1 MNARLNAFATV
12 LDVVVLVGLGLGL
25 LFAPLTLVWAFDDG
39 FATDLLLSWAI
50 AVDGWMLGHGVPLTL
65 TLDPSLAQSLSLGE
79 SSSSFVV
86 DIALLG
92 LGLITLLWGY
102 RIGRRSGTRIY
113 PVSTWF
119 VAVGT
124 LVGLSFVMVF
134 FLPQHMVT
142 MELMDAL
149 VRPAL
154 FLAAGL
160 ALATWAGS
168 RAPGGRVLE
177 GVLPETVLAVMR
189 TGVKTAGAS
198 VLGLVALA
206 SLALAGL
213 VLWSFG
219 TMIVLYE
226 SLQPGVW
233 GIITLSIAQL
243 ALLPT
248 AIVWGAMW
256 MVGPGFALGTGA
268 LVSPLGTTVQAVPAL
283 PLLGI
288 IPSTPPMGAIMIV
301 AVPLAVSFI
310 AGVAAT
316 TMLLGKNPGNLWRN
330 VGDTEFH
337 HQPLVQI
344 LAASAVAGV
353 LGSFGG
359 FVLASMTSGSA
370 GPGRFQNVGADPA
383 QIALWWGL
391 EICVGVLL
399 GLLSGALGRRGQK
412 VAR

>member
-65 TLDPSLAQSLSLGE
+65 TLDPTLAQSLSLGE
-79 SSSSFVV
+79 SSSTFVV

-160 ALATWAGS
+160 ALATWVGS

-256 MVGPGFALGTGA
+256 MVGPGFAVGTGA

-288 IPSTPPMGAIMIV
+288 IPSNPPIGAIMIV
-301 AVPLAVSFI
+301 AVPLAVAFI

-359 FVLASMTSGSA
+359 FVLASITSGSA

>member
-25 LFAPLTLVWAFDDG
+25 LFAPLTFVWAFDDG

-65 TLDPSLAQSLSLGE
+65 TLDPTLAQSLSLGE
-79 SSSSFVV
+79 SSSTFVV

-124 LVGLSFVMVF
+124 LVALSFVTVF
-134 FLPQHMVT
+134 FLPAHMVT

-160 ALATWAGS
+160 ALATWVGS

-177 GVLPETVLAVMR
+177 GALPETLLAVMR

-206 SLALAGL
+206 SLAIAGL

-248 AIVWGAMW
+248 AIIWGAMW

-288 IPSTPPMGAIMIV
+288 ILSTPPMGAIMIV

-316 TMLLGKNPGNLWRN
+316 TMLLGNNPGDLWRN

-344 LAASAVAGV
+344 LAASAVAGA
-353 LGSFGG
+353 LGSFAG

-391 EICVGVLL
+391 EIFVGVLL

>member
-12 LDVVVLVGLGLGL
+12 LDVVVLVGLGLGFF
-25 LFAPLTLVWAFDDG
+25 FAPLTLVWAFEDG
-39 FATDLLLSWAI
+39 FATDLLLSWAV
-50 AVDGWMLGHGVPLTL
+50 AVDGWMLGHGVPLTF
-65 TLDPSLAQSLSLGE
+65 TLDATLAQSLSLGE
-79 SSSSFVV
+79 SNSTFVV

-92 LGLITLLWGY
+92 VGLLTLLWGY

-119 VAVGT
+119 LAVGT
-124 LVGLSFVMVF
+124 LVALSFAMVF
-134 FLPQHMVT
+134 FLPPHMVT

-160 ALATWAGS
+160 ALATWIGS

-177 GVLPETVLAVMR
+177 GVVPEALLAVLR

-198 VLGLVALA
+198 VLGLIAVSAVVI
-206 SLALAGL
+206 AGL
-213 VLWSFG
+213 VLVSFG
-219 TMIVLYE
+219 TLVTLYE

-288 IPSTPPMGAIMIV
+288 IPSSPPVGAIMMV

-316 TMLLGKNPGNLWRN
+316 TMLVGRAPSKLWRD

-337 HQPLVQI
+337 HQPLVQVF
-344 LAASAVAGV
+344 AASAVAGV

-359 FVLASMTSGSA
+359 FVLASITSGAA

-391 EICVGVLL
+391 EIFAGVFL
-399 GLLSGALGRRGQK
+399 GLLSGALGRRSQK

>member
-65 TLDPSLAQSLSLGE
+65 TLDPTLAQSLSLGE
-79 SSSSFVV
+79 SSSTFVV

-160 ALATWAGS
+160 ALATWVGS

-256 MVGPGFALGTGA
+256 MVGPGFAVGTGA

-288 IPSTPPMGAIMIV
+288 IPSNPPIGAIMIV
-301 AVPLAVSFI
+301 AVPLAVAFI

-344 LAASAVAGV
+344 LAASAVAGA

-383 QIALWWGL
+383 QVALWWGL
-391 EICVGVLL
+391 EIFVGVFL
-399 GLLSGALGRRGQK
+399 GLLSGALGRRSQK

>member
-124 LVGLSFVMVF
+124 LVALSFVMVF

-142 MELMDAL
+142 MDLMDAL

-160 ALATWAGS
+160 ALATWVGS

-198 VLGLVALA
+198 VVGLVALA
-206 SLALAGL
+206 SLAIAGL
-213 VLWSFG
+213 VVWSFG

-248 AIVWGAMW
+248 AIVWGALW

-288 IPSTPPMGAIMIV
+288 IPSTPPTGAIMIV

-316 TMLLGKNPGNLWRN
+316 TMLLGSNPGNLWRN

-344 LAASAVAGV
+344 LAASAVAGA

-359 FVLASMTSGSA
+359 FVLASITSGSA

-391 EICVGVLL
+391 EILVGVFL
-399 GLLSGALGRRGQK
+399 GLLSGALGRRSQK
-412 VAR
+412 AAR

>member
-1 MNARLNAFATV
+1 MNARLNAFATA

-25 LFAPLTLVWAFDDG
+25 FFAPLTLVWAFEDG

-50 AVDGWMLGHGVPLTL
+50 AVDGWMLGHGVPLTF
-65 TLDPSLAQSLSLGE
+65 TLDATLAQSLSLGE
-79 SSSSFVV
+79 SDSTFVV

-92 LGLITLLWGY
+92 VGLLTLLWGY
-102 RIGRRSGTRIY
+102 RIGRRSGTRVY

-124 LVGLSFVMVF
+124 LVALSFAMVF
-134 FLPQHMVT
+134 FLPAHMVT
-142 MELMDAL
+142 MTVLDAL
-149 VRPAL
+149 VRPVL

-160 ALATWAGS
+160 ALATWVGS

-177 GVLPETVLAVMR
+177 GVLPQALLAVMR

-198 VLGLVALA
+198 VLGLIGVTAVVI
-206 SLALAGL
+206 AGL
-213 VLWSFG
+213 VLLSFG
-219 TMIVLYE
+219 TLVTLYE
-226 SLQPGVW
+226 ALQPGVW

-248 AIVWGAMW
+248 AIIWGALW
-256 MVGPGFALGTGA
+256 MVGPGFAVGTGA

-288 IPSTPPMGAIMIV
+288 IPSSPPAGAIMIV
-301 AVPLAVSFI
+301 AVPLAVSFV

-316 TMLLGKNPGNLWRN
+316 TMLLGRTPGKLWRD
-330 VGDTEFH
+330 VWDTEFH
-337 HQPLVQI
+337 HQPLVQV
-344 LAASAVAGV
+344 LAASAVAGL

-359 FVLASMTSGSA
+359 FVLASITSGAA

-391 EICVGVLL
+391 EIFVGVVL
-399 GLLSGALGRRGQK
+399 GLLSGALGRRSQK
-412 VAR
+412 LAR

>member
-25 LFAPLTLVWAFDDG
+25 LFAPLTFVWAFDDG

-160 ALATWAGS
+160 ALATWVGS

-206 SLALAGL
+206 SLAIAGL
-213 VLWSFG
+213 VVWSFG

-248 AIVWGAMW
+248 AIVWGALW

-288 IPSTPPMGAIMIV
+288 IPPTPPMGAIMIV

>member
-1 MNARLNAFATV
+1 MNARLNAFATA

-25 LFAPLTLVWAFDDG
+25 FFAPLTLVWAFEDG

-50 AVDGWMLGHGVPLTL
+50 AVDGWMLGHGVPLTF
-65 TLDPSLAQSLSLGE
+65 TLDATLAQSLSLGE
-79 SSSSFVV
+79 SDSTFVV

-92 LGLITLLWGY
+92 VGLLTLLWGY
-102 RIGRRSGTRIY
+102 RIGRRSGTRVY

-124 LVGLSFVMVF
+124 LVALSFAMVF
-134 FLPQHMVT
+134 FLPAHMVT
-142 MELMDAL
+142 MTVLDAL
-149 VRPAL
+149 VRPVL

-160 ALATWAGS
+160 ALATWVGS

-177 GVLPETVLAVMR
+177 GVLPQALLAVMR

-198 VLGLVALA
+198 VLGLIGVTAVVI
-206 SLALAGL
+206 AGL
-213 VLWSFG
+213 VLLSFG
-219 TMIVLYE
+219 TLVTLYE
-226 SLQPGVW
+226 ALQPGVW

-248 AIVWGAMW
+248 AIIWGALW
-256 MVGPGFALGTGA
+256 MVGPGFAVGTGA

-288 IPSTPPMGAIMIV
+288 IPSSPPAGAIMIV
-301 AVPLAVSFI
+301 AVPLAVSFV

-316 TMLLGKNPGNLWRN
+316 TMLLGRTPGKLWRD

-337 HQPLVQI
+337 HQPLVQV
-344 LAASAVAGV
+344 LAASAVAGL

-359 FVLASMTSGSA
+359 FVLASITSGAA

-391 EICVGVLL
+391 EIFVGVVL
-399 GLLSGALGRRGQK
+399 GLLSGALGRRSQK
-412 VAR
+412 FAR

>member
-25 LFAPLTLVWAFDDG
+25 LFAPLTFVWAFDDG

-50 AVDGWMLGHGVPLTL
+50 AVDGWMLGHGVPLTF
-65 TLDPSLAQSLSLGE
+65 TLDPVLAQSLSLGE
-79 SSSSFVV
+79 SSSTFVV

-134 FLPQHMVT
+134 FLPRHMVT

-160 ALATWAGS
+160 ALATWVGS

-177 GVLPETVLAVMR
+177 GALPETVLAVMR

-198 VLGLVALA
+198 VLGLVALS
-206 SLALAGL
+206 SLAIAGL
-213 VLWSFG
+213 VVWSFG

-248 AIVWGAMW
+248 AIIWGAMW

-316 TMLLGKNPGNLWRN
+316 RMLLGNNPGSLWRN

-344 LAASAVAGV
+344 LSASAVAGA

-359 FVLASMTSGSA
+359 FLLASMTSGSA

-391 EICVGVLL
+391 EIFVGVLL

>member
-25 LFAPLTLVWAFDDG
+25 LFAPLTFVWAFDDG

-160 ALATWAGS
+160 ALATWVGS

-206 SLALAGL
+206 SLAIAGL
-213 VLWSFG
+213 VMWSFG

-248 AIVWGAMW
+248 AIVWGALW

-288 IPSTPPMGAIMIV
+288 IPPTPPMGAIMIV

>member
-25 LFAPLTLVWAFDDG
+25 MFAPLTFVWAFDDG

-65 TLDPSLAQSLSLGE
+65 TLDPTLAQSLSLGE
-79 SSSSFVV
+79 RSSTFVV

-124 LVGLSFVMVF
+124 LVALSFVMVF
-134 FLPQHMVT
+134 FLPAHMVT

-160 ALATWAGS
+160 ALATWVGS

-177 GVLPETVLAVMR
+177 GALPETLLAVMR

-206 SLALAGL
+206 SLAIAGL

-248 AIVWGAMW
+248 AIIWGAMW

-316 TMLLGKNPGNLWRN
+316 TMLLGNNPGDLWRN

-344 LAASAVAGV
+344 LAASAVAGA
-353 LGSFGG
+353 LGSFAG

-391 EICVGVLL
+391 EIFVGVVL

>member
-65 TLDPSLAQSLSLGE
+65 TLDPTLAQSLSLGE
-79 SSSSFVV
+79 SSSTFVV

-256 MVGPGFALGTGA
+256 MVGPGFAVGTGA

-288 IPSTPPMGAIMIV
+288 IPSNPPIGAIMIV
-301 AVPLAVSFI
+301 AVPLAVAFI

>member
-25 LFAPLTLVWAFDDG
+25 LFAPLTFVWAFDDG

-50 AVDGWMLGHGVPLTL
+50 AVDGWMLGHGVPLTF
-65 TLDPSLAQSLSLGE
+65 TLDPALAQSLSLGE
-79 SSSSFVV
+79 SSSTFVV

-124 LVGLSFVMVF
+124 LVALSFVMVF
-134 FLPQHMVT
+134 FLPGHMVT

-160 ALATWAGS
+160 ALATWVGS

-177 GVLPETVLAVMR
+177 GALPETMLAVMR

-206 SLALAGL
+206 SLAIAGL
-213 VLWSFG
+213 VVWSFG

-248 AIVWGAMW
+248 AIIWGAMW
-256 MVGPGFALGTGA
+256 MVGPGFAVGTGA

-316 TMLLGKNPGNLWRN
+316 RMLLGNNPGSLWRN

-344 LAASAVAGV
+344 LSASAVAGA

-359 FVLASMTSGSA
+359 FLLASMTSGSA

-391 EICVGVLL
+391 EIFVGVFL

>member
-25 LFAPLTLVWAFDDG
+25 MFAPLTFVWAFDDG
-39 FATDLLLSWAI
+39 FATDLLLSWSI

-65 TLDPSLAQSLSLGE
+65 TLDPTLAQSLSLGE
-79 SSSSFVV
+79 SSSTFVV

-124 LVGLSFVMVF
+124 LVALSFVMVF
-134 FLPQHMVT
+134 FLPAHMVT

-160 ALATWAGS
+160 ALATWVGS

-177 GVLPETVLAVMR
+177 GALPETLLAVMR

-206 SLALAGL
+206 SLAIAGL

-248 AIVWGAMW
+248 AIIWGAMW

-316 TMLLGKNPGNLWRN
+316 TMLLGNNPGDLWRN

-344 LAASAVAGV
+344 LAASAVAGA
-353 LGSFGG
+353 LGSFAG

-391 EICVGVLL
+391 EIFVGVLL

>member
-25 LFAPLTLVWAFDDG
+25 LFAPLTFVWAFDDG
-39 FATDLLLSWAI
+39 FATDLLISWAI

-124 LVGLSFVMVF
+124 LVALSFVMVF

-160 ALATWAGS
+160 ALATWVGS

-206 SLALAGL
+206 SLAIAGL
-213 VLWSFG
+213 VVWSFG

-248 AIVWGAMW
+248 AIVWGALW

-316 TMLLGKNPGNLWRN
+316 TMLLGSNPGNLWRN

-344 LAASAVAGV
+344 LAASAVAGA

-383 QIALWWGL
+383 QVALWWGL
-391 EICVGVLL
+391 EIFVGVLL
-399 GLLSGALGRRGQK
+399 GLLSGALGRRSQK

>member
-25 LFAPLTLVWAFDDG
+25 MFAPLTFVWAFDDG

-65 TLDPSLAQSLSLGE
+65 TLDPTLAQSLSLGE
-79 SSSSFVV
+79 SSSTFVV

-124 LVGLSFVMVF
+124 LVALSFVMVF
-134 FLPQHMVT
+134 FLPAHMVT
-142 MELMDAL
+142 MELMDVL

-160 ALATWAGS
+160 ALATWVGS

-177 GVLPETVLAVMR
+177 GALPETLLAVMR

-206 SLALAGL
+206 SLAIAGL

-248 AIVWGAMW
+248 AIIWGAMW

-316 TMLLGKNPGNLWRN
+316 TMLLGQNPGDLWRN

-344 LAASAVAGV
+344 LAASAVAGA
-353 LGSFGG
+353 LGSFAG

-391 EICVGVLL
+391 EIFVGVLL

>member
-65 TLDPSLAQSLSLGE
+65 TLDPTLAQSLSLGE
-79 SSSSFVV
+79 SSSTFVV

-160 ALATWAGS
+160 ALATWVGS

-177 GVLPETVLAVMR
+177 GVLPETVLAVIR

-256 MVGPGFALGTGA
+256 MVGPGFAVGTGA

-288 IPSTPPMGAIMIV
+288 IPSNPPIGAIMIV
-301 AVPLAVSFI
+301 AVPLAVAFI

>member
-25 LFAPLTLVWAFDDG
+25 LFAPLTFVWAFDDG

-50 AVDGWMLGHGVPLTL
+50 AVDGWMLGHGVPLTF
-65 TLDPSLAQSLSLGE
+65 TLDPVLAQSLSLGE
-79 SSSSFVV
+79 SSSTFVV

-134 FLPQHMVT
+134 FLPRHMVT

-160 ALATWAGS
+160 ALATWVGS

-177 GVLPETVLAVMR
+177 GALPETVLAVMR

-206 SLALAGL
+206 SLAIAGL
-213 VLWSFG
+213 VVWSFG

-248 AIVWGAMW
+248 AIIWGAMW

-316 TMLLGKNPGNLWRN
+316 RMLLGNNPGSLWRN

-344 LAASAVAGV
+344 LSASAVAGA

-359 FVLASMTSGSA
+359 FLLASMTSGSA

-391 EICVGVLL
+391 EIFVGVLL
-399 GLLSGALGRRGQK
+399 GLLSGALGHRGQK

>member
-25 LFAPLTLVWAFDDG
+25 LFAPLTFVWAFDDG

-124 LVGLSFVMVF
+124 LVGLSFSMVF

-160 ALATWAGS
+160 ALATWVGS

-206 SLALAGL
+206 SLAIAGL

-288 IPSTPPMGAIMIV
+288 IPSTPTMGAIMIV

>member
-25 LFAPLTLVWAFDDG
+25 LFAPLTFVWAFDDG

-113 PVSTWF
+113 PVSTWI

-124 LVGLSFVMVF
+124 LVGLSFSMVF

-160 ALATWAGS
+160 ALATWVGS

>member
-25 LFAPLTLVWAFDDG
+25 LFAPLTFVWAFDDG

-65 TLDPSLAQSLSLGE
+65 TLDPTLAQSLSLGE
-79 SSSSFVV
+79 SSSTFVV

-124 LVGLSFVMVF
+124 LVALSFVMVF
-134 FLPQHMVT
+134 FLPAHMVT

-160 ALATWAGS
+160 ALATWVGS

-177 GVLPETVLAVMR
+177 GALPETLLAVMR

-206 SLALAGL
+206 SLAIAGL

-248 AIVWGAMW
+248 AIIWGAMW

-316 TMLLGKNPGNLWRN
+316 TMLLGNNPGDLWRN

-344 LAASAVAGV
+344 LAASAVAGA
-353 LGSFGG
+353 LGSFAG

-391 EICVGVLL
+391 EIFVGVLL

>member
-1 MNARLNAFATV
+1 MNARLNAFATA

-25 LFAPLTLVWAFDDG
+25 FFAPLTLVWAFEDG

-50 AVDGWMLGHGVPLTL
+50 AVDGWMLGHGVPLTF
-65 TLDPSLAQSLSLGE
+65 TLDATLAQSLSLGE
-79 SSSSFVV
+79 SDSTFVV

-92 LGLITLLWGY
+92 VGLLTLLWGY
-102 RIGRRSGTRIY
+102 RIGRRSGTRVY

-124 LVGLSFVMVF
+124 LVALSFAMVF
-134 FLPQHMVT
+134 FLPAHMVT
-142 MELMDAL
+142 MTVLDAL
-149 VRPAL
+149 VRPVL

-160 ALATWAGS
+160 ALATWVGS

-177 GVLPETVLAVMR
+177 GVLPQALLAVMR

-198 VLGLVALA
+198 VLGLIGVTAVAI
-206 SLALAGL
+206 AGL
-213 VLWSFG
+213 VLLSFG
-219 TMIVLYE
+219 TLVTLYE
-226 SLQPGVW
+226 ALQPGVW

-248 AIVWGAMW
+248 AIIWGALW
-256 MVGPGFALGTGA
+256 MVGPGFAVGTGA

-288 IPSTPPMGAIMIV
+288 IPSSPPAGAIMIV
-301 AVPLAVSFI
+301 AVPLAVSFV

-316 TMLLGKNPGNLWRN
+316 TMLLGRTPGKLWRD

-337 HQPLVQI
+337 HQPLVQV
-344 LAASAVAGV
+344 LAASAVAGL

-359 FVLASMTSGSA
+359 FVLASITSGAA

-391 EICVGVLL
+391 EIFVGVVL
-399 GLLSGALGRRGQK
+399 GLLSGALGRRSQK
-412 VAR
+412 LAR

>member
-1 MNARLNAFATV
+1 MNSRLNAFATV

-65 TLDPSLAQSLSLGE
+65 TLDPTLAQSLSLGE
-79 SSSSFVV
+79 SSSTFVV

-160 ALATWAGS
+160 ALATWVGS

-256 MVGPGFALGTGA
+256 MVGPGFAVGTGA

-288 IPSTPPMGAIMIV
+288 IPSNPPIGAIMIV
-301 AVPLAVSFI
+301 AVPLAVAFI

>member
-25 LFAPLTLVWAFDDG
+25 LFAPLTFVWAFDDG

-256 MVGPGFALGTGA
+256 MVGPGFAVGTGA

-288 IPSTPPMGAIMIV
+288 IPSNPPIGAIMIV
-301 AVPLAVSFI
+301 AVPLAVAFI

-359 FVLASMTSGSA
+359 FVLASITSGSA

>member
-65 TLDPSLAQSLSLGE
+65 TLDPTLAQSLSLGE
-79 SSSSFVV
+79 SSSTFVV

-160 ALATWAGS
+160 ALATWVGS

-177 GVLPETVLAVMR
+177 GVLPETVLAVIR

-206 SLALAGL
+206 SLAIAGL

-256 MVGPGFALGTGA
+256 MVGPGFAVGTGA

-288 IPSTPPMGAIMIV
+288 IPSNPPIGAIMIV
-301 AVPLAVSFI
+301 AVPLAVAFI

>member
-65 TLDPSLAQSLSLGE
+65 TLDPTLAQSLSLGE
-79 SSSSFVV
+79 SSSTFVV

-134 FLPQHMVT
+134 FLPQHMVP

-160 ALATWAGS
+160 ALATWVGS

-206 SLALAGL
+206 SLTLAGL

-256 MVGPGFALGTGA
+256 MVGPGFAVGTGA

-288 IPSTPPMGAIMIV
+288 IPSNPPIGAIMIV
-301 AVPLAVSFI
+301 AVPLAVAFI

-359 FVLASMTSGSA
+359 FVLASITSGSA

>member
-25 LFAPLTLVWAFDDG
+25 LFAPLTFVWAFDDG

-50 AVDGWMLGHGVPLTL
+50 AVDGWMLGHGVPLTF
-65 TLDPSLAQSLSLGE
+65 TLDPALAQSLSLGE
-79 SSSSFVV
+79 SSSTFVV

-134 FLPQHMVT
+134 FLPRHMVT

-160 ALATWAGS
+160 ALATWVGS

-177 GVLPETVLAVMR
+177 GALPETVLAVMR

-198 VLGLVALA
+198 VLGLVALS
-206 SLALAGL
+206 SLAIAGL
-213 VLWSFG
+213 VVWSFG

-248 AIVWGAMW
+248 VIIWGAMW

-316 TMLLGKNPGNLWRN
+316 RMLLGNNPGRLWRN

-344 LAASAVAGV
+344 LSASAVAGA

-359 FVLASMTSGSA
+359 FLLASMTSGSA

-391 EICVGVLL
+391 EIFVGVLL
-399 GLLSGALGRRGQK
+399 GLLSGALGHRGQK

>member
-65 TLDPSLAQSLSLGE
+65 TLDPTLAQSLSLGE
-79 SSSSFVV
+79 SSSTFVV

-160 ALATWAGS
+160 ALATWVGS

-206 SLALAGL
+206 SLTLAGL

-248 AIVWGAMW
+248 AIIWGAMW

-288 IPSTPPMGAIMIV
+288 IPPTPPMGAIMIV
-301 AVPLAVSFI
+301 AVPLAVSFV